1 MTAEAPVSAATMPT
15 DRLHMRLTW
24 RTAPRPAAVLPAT
37 VLIRPLGKTDE
48 AAIGRLMWAA
58 FRGTSDD
65 QYDAPADAQRDAA
78 QTVAGVWGPV
88 VWDASLAGELD
99 SLVIAAAIVV
109 RDSAHAGLPL
119 LAFALTDP
127 GHQRRGIGQR
137 LIEESIARLDSNGV
151 HELHL
156 AVTPGNPAVRL
167 YQRLGFEVVA

>member
-1 MTAEAPVSAATMPT
+1 
-15 DRLHMRLTW
+15 MRRRRW
-24 RTAPRPAAVLPAT
+24 P
-37 VLIRPLGKTDE
+37 
-48 AAIGRLMWAA
+48 
-58 FRGTSDD
+58 
-65 QYDAPADAQRDAA
+65 
-78 QTVAGVWGPV
+78 GVWGPV
-88 VWDASLAGELD
+88 VWDASLAAELD
-99 SLVIAAAIVV
+99 SLVISAAIVV
-109 RDSAHAGLPL
+109 RDSAHDGLPL

>member
-1 MTAEAPVSAATMPT
+1 MPA

-24 RTAPRPAAVLPAT
+24 RRAPRPVTALPVT
-37 VLIRPLGKTDE
+37 VRVRQLSKTDE

-58 FRGTSDD
+58 FRGTPDD
-65 QYDAPADAQRDAA
+65 QYAAPADAQRDAA
-78 QTVAGVWGPV
+78 QTVAGAWGPV
-88 VWDASLAGELD
+88 VWDASLAAEVD
-99 SLVIAAAIVV
+99 SLVISAAIVV
-109 RDSAHAGLPL
+109 RDSAHDGLPL

-156 AVTPGNPAVRL
+156 AVTRGNPAARL